1 MTPSRL
7 AGLTALFGRSLRLR
21 VMTLTLAIFAAIAVP
36 ACLVFVQVVDGAVL
50 RLGTLFAEKQVLYDR
65 HRGLEALMREVA
77 LAETLARAPA
87 LRDWAADEQDP
98 DRRARG
104 LREMEHFRQSFADGS
119 AFAVIEGSG
128 NYYFGDAQKGFAPG
142 DAPRYA
148 VRRDNPRDG
157 WYFATQA
164 AGRGCHLNVDHDDVL
179 AVTKVWINCVMAENG
194 RALGIIGTGID
205 LTTFVKEVVNTDQ
218 PGVQSL
224 FVNRSGA
231 IQASRDRDTIDFHSL
246 TKEAGSR
253 NTVFQ
258 LADDQAGRT
267 VLASLMTRVSAG
279 SMAVAADFV
288 EMDGRRMLV
297 GVGWLDRLGWYNIT
311 LMDVDEI
318 VDRRLFAPLAAILLV
333 ALLAAAGLVT
343 WLFKRAV
350 LDRLALVERAVRRVE
365 GGDYG
370 HGGVDGG
377 ADEIGR
383 LSRAFDAM
391 TARVARTTADL
402 ENEVRERTHRLEKL
416 AFVDPLTGI
425 ANRRGFADGWAHG
438 MKRARRTGA
447 RPGLLLLDIDHFK
460 TANDLHGHKAG
471 DAIMA
476 ETARRLSAALRDGDA
491 CGRWGGDEFVVMLA
505 DCDTIGVQ
513 AAALRILN
521 AIRGQ
526 AFEFAPGQRI
536 RLTTSVGA
544 HIATEGETLE
554 SAAHKADVAL
564 YAAKAAGRNRLVVYE
579 PALEKTAGGAR
590 VA

>member
-1 MTPSRL
+1 
-7 AGLTALFGRSLRLR
+7 
-21 VMTLTLAIFAAIAVP
+21 
-36 ACLVFVQVVDGAVL
+36 
-50 RLGTLFAEKQVLYDR
+50 
-65 HRGLEALMREVA
+65 
-77 LAETLARAPA
+77 
-87 LRDWAADEQDP
+87 
-98 DRRARG
+98 
-104 LREMEHFRQSFADGS
+104 
-119 AFAVIEGSG
+119 
-128 NYYFGDAQKGFAPG
+128 
-142 DAPRYA
+142 
-148 VRRDNPRDG
+148 
-157 WYFATQA
+157 
-164 AGRGCHLNVDHDDVL
+164 
-179 AVTKVWINCVMAENG
+179 
-194 RALGIIGTGID
+194 
-205 LTTFVKEVVNTDQ
+205 
-218 PGVQSL
+218 VQSL
-224 FVNRSGA
+224 FVNRAGA

-246 TKEAGSR
+246 TKDVGSR
-253 NTVFQ
+253 KTVFQ
-258 LADDQAGRT
+258 LADDQSGRT
-267 VLASLMTRVSAG
+267 VLASLMSRVSAG
-279 SMAVAADFV
+279 SAAVAADFV
-288 EMDGRRMLV
+288 EIDGRRMLV
-297 GVGWLDRLGWYNIT
+297 GVGWLDRLGWYNVT

-318 VDRRLFAPLAAILLV
+318 VDRQLFAPLAAILLV
-333 ALLAAAGLVT
+333 ALLAAAALVT

-350 LDRLALVERAVRRVE
+350 LDRLASVERAVRRVE

-370 HGGVDGG
+370 QGSIDGG

-402 ENEVRERTHRLEKL
+402 EKEVRERTQRLEQL

-425 ANRRGFADGWAHG
+425 ANRRGFSDGWAQA
-438 MKRARRTGA
+438 MRRARRTGS

-471 DAIMA
+471 DAIMV
-476 ETARRLSAALRDGDA
+476 ETARRLGAALRDGDA

-544 HIATEGETLE
+544 HIAAEGETLE

-564 YAAKAAGRNRLVVYE
+564 YAAKAAGRNRLVVFE
-579 PALEKTAGGAR
+579 PSLEKRAGGAR